1 MEQLKEAADLVEGLN
16 YLDDLEL
23 VNDDIVGCAANAHDV
38 AIYVDILDGV

>member
-23 VNDDIVGCAANAHDV
+23 VNDDIVGCAANAHDA
-38 AIYVDILDGV
+38 AIIVDLTESL